1 MRGWKDIFHASGKQK
16 KAGVA
21 ILISDKM
28 DLKIEKIAVDKEG
41 QYILIKGSIHEE
53 DITIV
58 NIYAHNIGEPQHI
71 RQTLTYKG
79 RN

>member
-28 DLKIEKIAVDKEG
+28 DLKLKKIIRDKEG
-41 QYILIKGSIHEE
+41 HYIMTKGSM
-53 DITIV
+53 
-58 NIYAHNIGEPQHI
+58 
-71 RQTLTYKG
+71 KG
-79 RN
+79 KT